1 MSNPRIHFAV
11 AVLAGVLMAVQVR
24 QPAAPSAVVNGL
36 QMSVSHDD
44 AAPGPDKTLYFTV
57 TFRNTRPQGIIIT
70 PGTTY
75 NCGHEGSKTQFV
87 KMNLTDASGVPH
99 RHLEFLGSGPPYEGG
114 LCAGRID
121 FFEVTLKSGEA
132 VTLPLDLAKYL
143 DLSNSKQ
150 YDQAHF
156 HAGTYSLQME
166 LTGPPMRY
174 VDGRPTPPGVWVGT
188 VTSNILQ
195 VHFDTEFAALVSDL
209 PEQ

>member
-57 TFRNTRPQGIIIT
+57 TFRNTRPQEIIIT

-87 KMNLTDASGVPH
+87 KMNLTDASGVPVV
-99 RHLEFLGSGPPYEGG
+99 RQNSGR
-114 LCAGRID
+114 L
-121 FFEVTLKSGEA
+121 
-132 VTLPLDLAKYL
+132 
-143 DLSNSKQ
+143 
-150 YDQAHF
+150 
-156 HAGTYSLQME
+156 
-166 LTGPPMRY
+166 
-174 VDGRPTPPGVWVGT
+174 
-188 VTSNILQ
+188 
-195 VHFDTEFAALVSDL
+195 
-209 PEQ
+209 

>member
-24 QPAAPSAVVNGL
+24 QPAEPSAVVNGL

-44 AAPGPDKTLYFTV
+44 TAPGPDKTLYFTV

-132 VTLPLDLAKYL
+132 VTLPLTLAKYL

-195 VHFDTEFAALVSDL
+195 VHFDKEFAALVSDL

>member
-1 MSNPRIHFAV
+1 MSNPRIHLAV
-11 AVLAGVLMAVQVR
+11 AILSCVWMALQVGH
-24 QPAAPSAVVNGL
+24 PAPSAVVNGL

-44 AAPGPDKTLYFTV
+44 AAPEPDKTLQVTV
-57 TFRNTRPQGIIIT
+57 TFRNTSPQEIIIT

-99 RHLEFLGSGPPYEGG
+99 RHLEFLGSGPRYEGA
-114 LCAGRID
+114 CAGRID
-121 FFEVTLKSGEA
+121 SFEVTLKSGEA
-132 VTLPLDLAKYL
+132 ITLPLDLAKYF

-156 HAGTYSLQME
+156 HAGTYSLQLE
-166 LTGPPMRY
+166 LKGPMRS
-174 VDGRPTPPGVWVGT
+174 VDGRSTPQGVWVGT

-195 VHFDTEFAALVSDL
+195 VHFDKEFAAPVSDL

>member
-11 AVLAGVLMAVQVR
+11 AILACVLMAVQVR
-24 QPAAPSAVVNGL
+24 QPAPSAVVNGL

-44 AAPGPDKTLYFTV
+44 AAPGPDKTLQFTV
-57 TFRNTRPQGIIIT
+57 TFRNTSPQEIIIT

-87 KMNLTDASGVPH
+87 KMNLTDDSGVPH

-121 FFEVTLKSGEA
+121 SFEVTLKSVEA
-132 VTLPLDLAKYL
+132 ITFPLDLAKYL

-150 YDQAHF
+150 NDQAHF

-166 LTGPPMRY
+166 LKGWPMRS
-174 VDGRPTPPGVWVGT
+174 VDGRPAPQGVWVGT

-195 VHFDTEFAALVSDL
+195 VHFDREFAAPVSDL